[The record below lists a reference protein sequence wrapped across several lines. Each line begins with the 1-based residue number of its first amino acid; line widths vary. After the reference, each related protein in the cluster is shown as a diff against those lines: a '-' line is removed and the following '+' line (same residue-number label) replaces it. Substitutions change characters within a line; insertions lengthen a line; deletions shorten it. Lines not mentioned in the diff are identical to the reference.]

1 MHQGFQ
7 ELKKGA
13 IATHYNADGTIAKVM
28 STKNPNKEV
37 DGIYEL
43 FNENNEWKWKTVE

>member
-1 MHQGFQ
+1 MRR
-7 ELKKGA
+7 A

-28 STKNPNKEV
+28 STKNTNKEV

-43 FNENNEWKWKTVE
+43 VETEKLGKKIIKWETIE